1 MKMLDIPIKF
11 AERQAHSCIKAL
23 KANGMEAV
31 FFPNKEEVVKEIL
44 LRIPEKATV
53 GAGGSVTIRQLGILD
68 HLRQRGHTV
77 YDHWKEG
84 FNDPRSTA
92 RRSQLTA
99 DVFLTSTNAVT
110 LDGKLLNTD
119 GTGNRVASMFFGPPT
134 VMVVA
139 GVNKIV
145 ADLDEAFQRLRRT
158 AAPMN
163 GMRLAGKQTYACS
176 ATGECVDCNDPRRMC
191 KITVIIEK
199 KPPAASSFTVFLV
212 GEALGY

>member
-1 MKMLDIPIKF
+1 MFDVPKQFEELQV
-11 AERQAHSCIKAL
+11 QACMKAL

-31 FFPNKEEVVKEIL
+31 YFPNKEAAVNEVL
-44 LRIPEKATV
+44 HRIPEGATV
-53 GAGGSVTIRQLGILD
+53 GAGGSVTLRQLELLD
-68 HLRQRGHTV
+68 ILRQRGHTV
-77 YDHWKEG
+77 FDHWKEG
-84 FNDPRSTA
+84 YGDPRSPS
-92 RRSQLTA
+92 RRAQLTA
-99 DVFLTSTNAVT
+99 DIFLTSTNAVT

-134 VMVVA
+134 VIVVA

-145 ADLDEAFQRLRRT
+145 ADLDEAFQRMKNV

-163 GMRLAGKQTYACS
+163 GMRLSDKRKYACS
-176 ATGECVDCNDPRRMC
+176 ATGECIECDDPGRMC

-199 KPPAASSFTVFLV
+199 KPPAATQFIVFLV

>member
-1 MKMLDIPIKF
+1 MFEVAERF
-11 AERQAHSCIKAL
+11 AELRANACIKAL
-23 KANGMEAV
+23 KSSGMEALY
-31 FFPNKEEVVKEIL
+31 FPSKEEVVEEIL
-44 LRIPEKATV
+44 RRIPQGASV
-53 GAGGSVTIRQLGILD
+53 GVGGSVTIRQLGVMDL
-68 HLRQRGHTV
+68 LKQRGHTV

-84 FNDPRSTA
+84 YDDPRSA
-92 RRSQLTA
+92 IRRAHLTS

-119 GTGNRVASMFFGPPT
+119 GTGNRVAAMFFGPPT

-145 ADLDEAFQRLRRT
+145 ADLEEAFQRLKRV

-163 GMRLAGKQTYACS
+163 AVRLARKEANPCA
-176 ATGECVDCNDPRRMC
+176 ATGQCIQCNNPDRMC

-199 KPPAASSFTVFLV
+199 KPPAATRFTVFLV

>member
-1 MKMLDIPIKF
+1 MFDIPVRFK
-11 AERQAHSCIKAL
+11 EKQAHACMKAL

-31 FFPNKEEVVKEIL
+31 YFPNSEEAVKEIL
-44 LRIPEKATV
+44 LRIPEAATV
-53 GAGGSVTIRQLGILD
+53 GVGGSVTLRQLGVLD
-68 HLRQRGHTV
+68 LLRQRGHTV
-77 YDHWKEG
+77 YDHWEKG
-84 FNDPRSTA
+84 YNDPRSPV

-119 GTGNRVASMFFGPPT
+119 GTGNRVAAMFYGPPS
-134 VMVVA
+134 VIVIA

-158 AAPMN
+158 ARPMN
-163 GMRLAGKQTYACS
+163 GMRLAGKQTYACG
-176 ATGECVDCNDPRRMC
+176 ATGVCIDCDDPGRMC

-199 KPPAASSFTVFLV
+199 KPPAASRFTVFLV

>member
-1 MKMLDIPIKF
+1 MFEVPKRF
-11 AERQAHSCIKAL
+11 AELRANACIKAL
-23 KANGMEAV
+23 KSNGMEALY
-31 FFPNKEEVVKEIL
+31 FPNKEEVVKEIL
-44 LRIPEKATV
+44 RRIPQGASV
-53 GAGGSVTIRQLGILD
+53 GVGGSVTIRQLGVMDL
-68 HLRQRGHTV
+68 LKQRGHTV

-84 FNDPRSTA
+84 YNDPRSPT
-92 RRSQLTA
+92 RRAHLTS

-110 LDGKLLNTD
+110 LDGRLLNTD
-119 GTGNRVASMFFGPPT
+119 GTGNRVASMFYGPPT

-145 ADLDEAFQRLRRT
+145 ADLEEAFQRLRRI

-163 GMRLAGKQTYACS
+163 GIRLARKEANPCS
-176 ATGECVDCNDPRRMC
+176 ITGQCTDCKNPDRMC

-199 KPPAASSFTVFLV
+199 KPPAATQFTVFLV